1 MVDDRRRRA
10 VVVTGASTGIGEA
23 CALRLAA
30 HGFRVFGAVRNPA
43 DGEVLKSKAGESLV
57 PVLLDVTDGD
67 GIARAA
73 AEVAA
78 AVGDNGLAG
87 LVNNAG
93 IAVNGP
99 PEFLPIDLLRKQLE
113 VNLIGQVAVTQ
124 AFLPLLRKATGRIV
138 NIGSLAGL
146 VSAPFSGPYSM
157 SKYGMEAFT
166 DALRVELMRWG
177 LHVALVEPGSVATPI
192 WNRSIADVDWME
204 KRLSEHAM
212 TLYGENMA
220 TFKEGVR
227 RTALRGIPADA
238 VAEAVE
244 HALTAT
250 RPRTRYLIG
259 RDAQF
264 LAGFFRR
271 LPDRWRDRLIRKFAL
286 RDRSGE

>member
-1 MVDDRRRRA
+1 MSDNRGRGA

-23 CALRLAA
+23 CALRLVA
-30 HGFRVFGAVRNPA
+30 HGFRVFGAVRKPA
-43 DGEVLKSKAGESLV
+43 DGEALRAKAGAFLV
-57 PVLLDVTDGD
+57 PLLLDVTDGD
-67 GIARAA
+67 GIVRAA

-78 AVGDNGLAG
+78 AVGDDGLAG

-99 PEFLPIDLLRKQLE
+99 LEFLPIDLLRKQLE

-124 AFLPLLRKATGRIV
+124 AFLPLLRRATGRIV

-146 VSAPFSGPYSM
+146 VSTPFNGPYSM

-177 LHVALVEPGSVATPI
+177 LQVALVEPGSIATPI
-192 WNRSIADVDWME
+192 WDRGLVDADAME
-204 KRLSEHAM
+204 KRLPEDAIA
-212 TLYGENMA
+212 LYGKQFA

-238 VAEAVE
+238 VAAAVE
-244 HALTAT
+244 HALTAA

-259 RDAQF
+259 TDAKF
-264 LAGFFRR
+264 AAGLFRR

-286 RDRSGE
+286 RDRAGE